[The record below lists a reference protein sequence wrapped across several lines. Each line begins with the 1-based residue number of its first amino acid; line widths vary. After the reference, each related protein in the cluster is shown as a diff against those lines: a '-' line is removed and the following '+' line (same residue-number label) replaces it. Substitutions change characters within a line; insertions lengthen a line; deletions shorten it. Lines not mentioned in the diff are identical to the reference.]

1 MLLRHLRY
9 LLAVADQG
17 GFTRAAEVLHVSQPT
32 LSQQIRQLEESLGVS
47 LFDRTSRTV
56 RPTDAGQAY
65 IECARRVLVELE
77 AGRRALHDVKDL
89 SRGTLRL
96 AMTPTF
102 MAYLVGPLVRDYV
115 ARYPNIHLEIF
126 ELSMDEIEAGLAD
139 DSLDIAIAFDQVRGT
154 DIESIPAFT
163 ETLGLMVGRDH
174 PLYEHQ
180 DALSAQEVAQL
191 EFALLTPDYITRTCI
206 DEFFAKAQ
214 ITPKV
219 VIEVNSV
226 NTLLEVIRHSA
237 IATILPEPIATQDR
251 ALRKLSM
258 QGAAPERGAALLR
271 RKNNYHSAA
280 SVAFV
285 DLVLSSDPV

>member
-1 MLLRHLRY
+1 
-9 LLAVADQG
+9 
-17 GFTRAAEVLHVSQPT
+17 
-32 LSQQIRQLEESLGVS
+32 
-47 LFDRTSRTV
+47 
-56 RPTDAGQAY
+56 
-65 IECARRVLVELE
+65 
-77 AGRRALHDVKDL
+77 
-89 SRGTLRL
+89 
-96 AMTPTF
+96 
-102 MAYLVGPLVRDYV
+102 
-115 ARYPNIHLEIF
+115 
-126 ELSMDEIEAGLAD
+126 
-139 DSLDIAIAFDQVRGT
+139 
-154 DIESIPAFT
+154 
-163 ETLGLMVGRDH
+163 MVGRGH

-226 NTLLEVIRHSA
+226 NTLLEVIRHST

-258 QGAAPERGAALLR
+258 QGTAPERGAALLR

-285 DLVLSSDPV
+285 DLVLGADFS